1 MFYAIVF
8 KVYFGLF
15 RPNLIGEEF
24 MKKFILAVVLMAAS
38 NVSFSQ
44 VPPEPAGDPLPI
56 IPGPGDD
63 HGTIGDEPRPKSPIL
78 VPSVYQDGHT
88 LYLYSGCTGA
98 TLRLLDADE
107 EEVFSTEIT
116 DEMDEICI
124 PNTLVGTYR
133 LEIIRGAFTFY
144 CYIEL

>member
-1 MFYAIVF
+1 MDT
-8 KVYFGLF
+8 
-15 RPNLIGEEF
+15 
-24 MKKFILAVVLMAAS
+24 KKIILAAMFLTASAAS
-38 NVSFSQ
+38 YSQ
-44 VPPEPAGDPLPI
+44 VPPAPAGDPLPI

-63 HGTIGDEPRPKSPIL
+63 NGGSGLNPHPKSPVL
-78 VPSVYQDGHT
+78 LPSVFQDDHT

-107 EEVFSTEIT
+107 EEVFSMEIT

-124 PNTLVGTYR
+124 PSTLIGTYR